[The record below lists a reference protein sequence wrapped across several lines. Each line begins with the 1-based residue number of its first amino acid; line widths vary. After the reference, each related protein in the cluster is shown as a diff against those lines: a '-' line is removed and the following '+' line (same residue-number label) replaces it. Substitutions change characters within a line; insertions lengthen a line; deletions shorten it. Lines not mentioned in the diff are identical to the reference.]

1 MTLFEISCLL
11 LSSSCCWHAVRS
23 GVLVSAVPLCVC
35 VSDVVRQQTTEK
47 HNQTK
52 SPELAEHAHALFLY
66 HMTKKV
72 KSITFV
78 HGVVRDVWLLMWFLE
93 KSLVRLLNLLLAF
106 PHNHK
111 KPTNESVREAIDR
124 SQINHSSST
133 DECCQLQSPWR
144 LIREKLHLA
153 LMWFENKTLLY
164 RSVLCLCSEC

>member
-1 MTLFEISCLL
+1 MWHCLR
-11 LSSSCCWHAVRS
+11 SAVCCWAAAAVGMQS
-23 GVLVSAVPLCVC
+23 GQVCWYQLFLCVCVC

-52 SPELAEHAHALFLY
+52 SPPWTGWT
-66 HMTKKV
+66 HMHV
-72 KSITFV
+72 TFV
-78 HGVVRDVWLLMWFLE
+78 HSVVRDVWLLMWFLE

-111 KPTNESVREAIDR
+111 KPTNERVREAINR